1 MQRYAVSEPVASAPG
16 ESRARRRAT
25 ERRQHRRSILKIGSL
40 VLVSLLVLAVGAT
53 LYASWRLNE
62 NISRVDID
70 KAVGT
75 DRPTVATGPLNI
87 LLIGS
92 DTRVGEGNRGY
103 GDGSWE
109 PGAHSD
115 TNLLVHFSADRE
127 HVTVVS
133 IPRDSMTPAPPG
145 CSATVPRDQWTV
157 RQWNQNYTA
166 GGPGCLI
173 RTLEGNTGIFINHFA
188 VLDFG
193 GFKDMVDA
201 LGGVP
206 VCTKVAINDERAK
219 LQLEPGRHVLNGEQA
234 LGYVR
239 VRYTLGDGSD
249 LGRIKRQQAFLS
261 SVAQEAT
268 KTSLL
273 LRPDKLYGF
282 LDAATKSLTT
292 DPAFDVGTMRDVAA
306 SVKNLGISKIKFL
319 TVPTEAYAP
328 DPNRVQWK
336 ESADLIWSAIRE
348 DREIG
353 APAKPTPT
361 PAATL
366 TSPLTVSPTKISVRV
381 INASGVSGAA
391 RVAAQALPVQGFPSV
406 GTGNAAIVT
415 EPVIVRYSG
424 TQAEA
429 ARTVAAAFPGARTE
443 RVNGLGTTI
452 EVVLGKGFPAVA
464 ELPNRT
470 GTEPLP
476 SLTPSPSTS
485 ASIDTRAADED
496 ICS

>member
-1 MQRYAVSEPVASAPG
+1 MSEPVDSALG
-16 ESRARRRAT
+16 DSRVRRRAVQ
-25 ERRQHRRSILKIGSL
+25 RRRHRRSIVKIAGI
-40 VLVSLLVLAVGAT
+40 VLVSALVLAVAAT
-53 LYASWRLNE
+53 LFASWRLNE
-62 NISRVDID
+62 NISRVNVDA
-70 KAVGT
+70 AVGT

-92 DTRVGEGNRGY
+92 DTRVGEGNGGF

-133 IPRDSMTPAPPG
+133 IPRDSMTLAPPE
-145 CSATVPRDQWTV
+145 CSSTAPKAQWTV

-206 VCTKVAINDERAK
+206 VCTKVAINDARAN
-219 LQLEPGRHVLNGEQA
+219 LQLSPGRHVLNGEQA

-292 DPAFDVGTMRDVAA
+292 DPSFDVSTMRDVAT

-319 TVPTEAYAP
+319 TVPTEQYAP

-336 ESADLIWSAIRE
+336 QGAELIWAAIRE

-353 APAKPTPT
+353 APVKPSPSPT
-361 PAATL
+361 STL
-366 TSPLTVSPTKISVRV
+366 TSPLTVSPTKIAVRV
-381 INASGVSGAA
+381 VNASGVSGAA
-391 RVAAQALPVQGFPSV
+391 RYAAQALTVQGFPSV
-406 GTGNAAIVT
+406 GTGNAAVVT
-415 EPVIVRYSG
+415 EPAVIRYSG
-424 TQAEA
+424 AQGEA
-429 ARTVAAAFPGARTE
+429 ARTVAAAFPRARTE
-443 RVNGLGTTI
+443 QVTGLGATI
-452 EVVLGKGFPAVA
+452 EVVLGVGFPTVV

-470 GTEPLP
+470 GTQPLP
-476 SLTPSPSTS
+476 SLSPTPSPSG
-485 ASIDTRAADED
+485 SIETRSADED